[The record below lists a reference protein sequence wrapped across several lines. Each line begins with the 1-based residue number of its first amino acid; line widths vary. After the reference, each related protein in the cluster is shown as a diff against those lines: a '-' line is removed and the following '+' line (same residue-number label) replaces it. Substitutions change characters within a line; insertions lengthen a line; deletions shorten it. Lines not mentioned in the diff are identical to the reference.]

1 MDFIRYLPPLIVSS
15 AVFLVAFK
23 VPKEDLKPLLT
34 QLMIICGIVG
44 GVGSLAYMIH
54 PLLTR

>member
-1 MDFIRYLPPLIVSS
+1 MELIKYLPPLIVSS
-15 AVFLVAFK
+15 AVFLIALK

-34 QLMIICGIVG
+34 QLMIICGVVG

-54 PLLTR
+54 PLLMR